1 MIHKPIPVMPA
12 IFLIVGDIAGNVV
25 NAVVNAASPVVDD
38 GIVDEV
44 TGLINDLECESVEQ
58 GFGKPVA
65 ASAAKALDNFL
76 PFAIIREPRYEVQ
89 HCLPELLALWRHLI
103 DCRHTHDPSFHSN

>member
-1 MIHKPIPVMPA
+1 MPA

-38 GIVDEV
+38 GVIDKVAGCID
-44 TGLINDLECESVEQ
+44 DLECESVEQ

-76 PFAIIREPRYEVQ
+76 SFAIIREPRYEIQ
-89 HCLPELLALWRHLI
+89 NCLPKLLALR
-103 DCRHTHDPSFHSN
+103 C